1 LSELPAPYRNPWRQ
15 LGDDLRAIGADTRL
29 RSWALWRRNAQGQLW
44 SPAWWPPDLSPLFWP
59 LLIGAGL
66 ALLLSALFWLTPRL
80 QPSVPP
86 PAATASEQPLA
97 LVPELPVAPEPAAEA
112 ELPEELPA
120 ELPIEMQ
127 KQISAEISDEFSA
140 EGEELDEVSEPFVD
154 PLVEL
159 IERPEADG
167 LLLAAQAVPEQ
178 SLLVLQLRPAFPALS
193 PAEQQRRA
201 LQWQGWA
208 ADLGYDHLEL
218 RDSRSGLVA
227 RDALV
232 GEGMIV
238 LRDRS

>member
-1 LSELPAPYRNPWRQ
+1 
-15 LGDDLRAIGADTRL
+15 
-29 RSWALWRRNAQGQLW
+29 
-44 SPAWWPPDLSPLFWP
+44 
-59 LLIGAGL
+59 
-66 ALLLSALFWLTPRL
+66 
-80 QPSVPP
+80 
-86 PAATASEQPLA
+86 
-97 LVPELPVAPEPAAEA
+97 
-112 ELPEELPA
+112 
-120 ELPIEMQ
+120 MQ
-127 KQISAEISDEFSA
+127 RQISAEISDEFSA
-140 EGEELDEVSEPFVD
+140 EAERLDEVSEPFVD

-167 LLLAAQAVPEQ
+167 LLLAADAVPEQ

-227 RDALV
+227 RDVLV